1 MSDERTYIVTYDI
14 ADSRRWRRVFKTMN
28 GFGEWLQ
35 LSVFQCRLSK
45 RRRAELEARLRD
57 IIKVGQDHV
66 MVIDI
71 GPADKTDIAI
81 MSIGKPYA
89 TIERQAIVI

>member
-35 LSVFQCRLSK
+35 LSVFQCRLSR
-45 RRRAELEARLRD
+45 RRRAELEARLREIVKAGD
-57 IIKVGQDHV
+57 DHV
-66 MVIDI
+66 LLIDI
-71 GPADKTDIAI
+71 GPADRTKLAI
-81 MSIGKPYA
+81 ESIGK
-89 TIERQAIVI
+89 TFSGIERHAVVV